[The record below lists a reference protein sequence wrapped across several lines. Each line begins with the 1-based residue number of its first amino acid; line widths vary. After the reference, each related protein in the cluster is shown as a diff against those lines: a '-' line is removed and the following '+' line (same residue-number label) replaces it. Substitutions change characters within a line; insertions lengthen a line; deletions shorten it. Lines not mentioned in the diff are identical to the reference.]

1 MLDFALMWN
10 SIAGLMKGV
19 SLTLQLTASTL
30 LLGLVLAFPVAL
42 ARISESGWLRG
53 ISNGFILFFRGT
65 PALVQIALLYYG
77 AGQFEWIR
85 NSLLWPVLRE
95 PFWCAVIALGLN
107 TSAYTGQNLSGALL
121 ALPAGP
127 LEAAKA
133 LGLSSFAT
141 FLTVRL
147 PLAVRIA
154 LPAYGNEVIL
164 TLKATSL
171 ASTITLLELT
181 GQARVLV
188 ANTFAP
194 YEIFLMAG
202 LVYLALNYVL
212 TRLFVM
218 AESRL
223 KLT

>member
-1 MLDFALMWN
+1 MLDFALMWD
-10 SIAGLMKGV
+10 SIPGLLRGV
-19 SLTLQLTASTL
+19 ALTVQLTVATL
-30 LLGLVLAFPVAL
+30 MLGLVLALPVAL
-42 ARISESGWLRG
+42 ARMSPMKAVSYAA
-53 ISNGFILFFRGT
+53 NGFILSFRGT

-77 AGQFEWIR
+77 AGQFEWVRQSAAWFI
-85 NSLLWPVLRE
+85 LRE

-107 TSAYTGQNLSGALL
+107 SSAYTGQNLSGALL
-121 ALPAGP
+121 AVPRGS
-127 LEAAKA
+127 LEAAQA
-133 LGLSSFAT
+133 LGMSRTAT

-181 GQARVLV
+181 GNARLLV

-194 YEIFLMAG
+194 YEIFVMAA
-202 LVYLALNYVL
+202 LVYLVMTYGL
-212 TRLFVM
+212 TRMFARL
-218 AESRL
+218 ESKLRL
-223 KLT
+223 A